1 MKKLLYAVALLGT
14 MSLASCED
22 FLTAEN
28 KGAPDENYFYTAAG
42 LQSLVY
48 DCYGT
53 LDAIYNSTD
62 VPAYFNA
69 GTDLYCNGRGKC
81 NTALHSWDA
90 FTPENGTVKNFYNA
104 CYNGIRAAYAIQ
116 YYAAKSVVKDEDV
129 KTKAIDEGRFV
140 AAFYYYLLVNNFG
153 GVPLMKEYT
162 PNPVKGYPRATATD
176 VYDYIIAE
184 LTDVLDNNK
193 LAASTAKKGGGEAS
207 IEAARALLAKTYLA
221 AAWDLNEPA
230 YFKKAAEEA
239 DKVINGREL
248 TTDFA
253 KLWKADYSGDDDAEF
268 IFDVEYSNDA
278 SVHDQK
284 AGNRWQSFFG
294 NYYGGKEEGMK
305 NGSSSYIPTLHA
317 LKYFTKEDKRYF
329 ATFMP
334 VMLVKEQ
341 WPNDATM
348 FKKKDKNNKDVALGD
363 YFAFYSNGEKA
374 DGKVVGVY
382 YPAWWESDEASIAA
396 WRAKDPKNREKTF
409 VIPQSDNTYIMEPWK
424 NYMADEKGK
433 QPGENGYTTPKV
445 YDFNHPDTHLKSWS
459 TTPCR
464 KFDDSKTK
472 SYDAGRSLRDL
483 HVITLPE
490 IFFVAAEAYLKDNQT
505 DKALARLNSVRK
517 RAGLADETSID
528 IDKILKESACEMFGN
543 GYRRMDLRRTGK
555 LVEYN
560 NLYNPQL
567 KGEAVAKIGQ
577 KLLWPIP
584 QAAIDANGL
593 MTSADQN
600 PGY

>member
-1 MKKLLYAVALLGT
+1 MKKLIYAVALLGT

-28 KGAPDENYFYTAAG
+28 KGAVSDKEYFTTPAG
-42 LQSLVY
+42 FQSLVY
-48 DCYGT
+48 EAYGT
-53 LDAIYNSTD
+53 LDAIYNSSD
-62 VPAYFNA
+62 VTAYFNA
-69 GTDLYCNGRGKC
+69 GTDLYCNGRQQC
-81 NTALHSWDA
+81 NTALHRWDA

-104 CYNGIRAAYAIQ
+104 CYDGIRSAYAVK
-116 YYAAKSVVKDEDV
+116 YYASFATEGLITADAKA
-129 KTKAIDEGRFV
+129 KAIDEGRFI
-140 AAFYYYLLVNNFG
+140 AAFYYYLMVNNFG
-153 GVPLMKEYT
+153 GVPLVKEYA
-162 PNPVKGYPRATATD
+162 PNPVKGYPRATAAD
-176 VYDYIIAE
+176 VYDYIITE
-184 LTDVLDNNK
+184 LTEIIDNNK
-193 LAASTAKKGGGEAS
+193 LAASTATKGGGEAS

-221 AAWDLNEPA
+221 AAWDLDEPA

-239 DKVINGREL
+239 DKVIDGREL
-248 TTDFA
+248 TAEFA
-253 KLWKADYSGDDDAEF
+253 DLWKADTSGDDNAEF
-268 IFDVEYSNDA
+268 IFDVEYSDDA

-284 AGNRWQSFFG
+284 AGNRWQSFFC
-294 NYYGGKEEGMK
+294 NYYGGSEEGMK
-305 NGSSSYIPTLHA
+305 NGSSAYIPTLTA
-317 LKYFTKEDKRYF
+317 LKNFTKEDKRYF

-334 VMLVKEQ
+334 VMLVKKV
-341 WPNDATM
+341 WDPKLTM
-348 FKKKDKNNKDVALGD
+348 FKDSDGKALGD
-363 YFAFYSNGEKA
+363 YFAFYKNGEKA
-374 DGKVVGVY
+374 DGKPVGVY
-382 YPAWWESDEASIAA
+382 YPAWWESDDASIAA
-396 WRAKDPKNREKTF
+396 WRAEDPANRAQTF
-409 VIPQSDNTYIMEPWK
+409 VIRQNDLTSIMEPWK
-424 NYMADEKGK
+424 DYSDE
-433 QPGENGYTTPKV
+433 PT
-445 YDFNHPDTHLKSWS
+445 YDFTHPDTHLKSWS

-464 KFDDSKTK
+464 KFDDSKHAN
-472 SYDAGRSLRDL
+472 YDAGRSLRDL

-560 NLYNPQL
+560 DLYNPQL
-567 KGEAVAKIGQ
+567 KGEAATKIGQ

>member
-1 MKKLLYAVALLGT
+1 MKKLIYAVALLGT

-28 KGAPDENYFYTAAG
+28 KGAVSDKEYFTTPAG
-42 LQSLVY
+42 FQSLVY
-48 DCYGT
+48 EAYGT
-53 LDAIYNSTD
+53 LDAIYNSSD
-62 VPAYFNA
+62 VTAYFNA
-69 GTDLYCNGRGKC
+69 GTDLYCNGRQQC
-81 NTALHSWDA
+81 NTALHRWDA

-104 CYNGIRAAYAIQ
+104 CYDGIRSAYAVK
-116 YYAAKSVVKDEDV
+116 YYASFATEGLITADAKA
-129 KTKAIDEGRFV
+129 KAIDEGRFI
-140 AAFYYYLLVNNFG
+140 AAFYYYLMVNNFG
-153 GVPLMKEYT
+153 GVPLVKEYA
-162 PNPVKGYPRATATD
+162 PNPVKGYPRATAAD
-176 VYDYIIAE
+176 VYDYIITE
-184 LTDVLDNNK
+184 LTEIIDNNK
-193 LAASTAKKGGGEAS
+193 LAASTATKGGGEAS

-221 AAWDLNEPA
+221 AAWDLDEPA

-239 DKVINGREL
+239 DKVIDGREL
-248 TTDFA
+248 TAEFA
-253 KLWKADYSGDDDAEF
+253 DLWKADTSGDDNAEF
-268 IFDVEYSNDA
+268 IFDVEYSDDA

-284 AGNRWQSFFG
+284 AGNRWQSFFC
-294 NYYGGKEEGMK
+294 NYYGGSEEGMK
-305 NGSSSYIPTLHA
+305 NGSSAYIPTLTA
-317 LKYFTKEDKRYF
+317 LKNFTKEDKRYF

-334 VMLVKEQ
+334 VMLVKKV
-341 WPNDATM
+341 WDPKLTM
-348 FKKKDKNNKDVALGD
+348 FKDSDGKALGD
-363 YFAFYSNGEKA
+363 YFAFYKNGEKA
-374 DGKVVGVY
+374 DGKPVGVY
-382 YPAWWESDEASIAA
+382 YPAWWESDDASIAA
-396 WRAKDPKNREKTF
+396 WRAEDPANRAQTF
-409 VIPQSDNTYIMEPWK
+409 VIRQNDLTSIMEPWK
-424 NYMADEKGK
+424 DYSDE
-433 QPGENGYTTPKV
+433 PT
-445 YDFNHPDTHLKSWS
+445 YDFTHPDTHLKSWS

-464 KFDDSKTK
+464 KFDDSKHAN
-472 SYDAGRSLRDL
+472 YDAGRSLRDL

-560 NLYNPQL
+560 DLYNPQL
-567 KGEAVAKIGQ
+567 KGIAAQTIGQ

>member
-1 MKKLLYAVALLGT
+1 MKKLLYAVALLGA

-28 KGAPDENYFYTAAG
+28 KGAVTDKEYFATPAG
-42 LQSLVY
+42 FQSLVY
-48 DCYGT
+48 ETYGT

-62 VPAYFNA
+62 APAYFNA
-69 GTDLYCNGRGKC
+69 GTDLYCDGRNQC
-81 NTALHSWDA
+81 NTALHRWDA

-104 CYNGIRAAYAIQ
+104 CYDGIRAAYAIKF
-116 YYAAKSVVKDEDV
+116 YAPDAKVSAETKA
-129 KTKAIDEGRFV
+129 KAIDEGRFV

-153 GVPLMKEYT
+153 GVPL
-162 PNPVKGYPRATATD
+162 VKSYVASAVTGYPRASAAD
-176 VYDYIIAE
+176 IYDYIITE
-184 LTDVLDNNK
+184 LTEIISNNN
-193 LAASTAKKGGGEAS
+193 LAASTATKGGGEAS

-221 AAWDLNEPA
+221 AAWDLNESA

-253 KLWKADYSGDDDAEF
+253 KLWKADHSGDNDAEF
-268 IFDVEYSNDA
+268 IFDIEYSDAA
-278 SVHDQK
+278 SVHDLT

-305 NGSSSYIPTLHA
+305 NGSSAYIPTLNA
-317 LKYFTKEDKRYF
+317 LKNFTKEDKRYF

-334 VMLVKEQ
+334 VMLVTKV
-341 WPNDATM
+341 WDPTLTM
-348 FKKKDKNNKDVALGD
+348 FKDSDGKALGD
-363 YFAFYSNGEKA
+363 YFAFYKNGEKA
-374 DGKVVGVY
+374 DGKPVGVY
-382 YPAWWESDEASIAA
+382 YPAWWESDDASIAA
-396 WRAKDPKNREKTF
+396 WRAEDPANRAQTF
-409 VIPQSDNTYIMEPWK
+409 VIRQNDMTSIMEPWS
-424 NYMADEKGK
+424 NYE
-433 QPGENGYTTPKV
+433 ETPKW
-445 YDFNHPDTHLKSWS
+445 DFSAPDTHKKSWS

-464 KFDDSKTK
+464 KFDDSKHAN
-472 SYDAGRSLRDL
+472 YDAGRSLRDL

-560 NLYNPQL
+560 DLYNPQL
-567 KGEAVAKIGQ
+567 KGEAATKIGQ